1 MEKMIGVI
9 NDNLKSVI
17 SGIKNHRIDTEKE
30 LTRVN
35 NEIEEKAGIARQY
48 GISIDDSKQV
58 IGILE
63 SEIKDLENDLVELTD
78 KFKNFTELLAAG
90 NKEISNKILE
100 KRSLI
105 SKETQ
110 SIKEITDKATELK
123 NDIVLLEQEKEKLEA
138 ELEKAKVLE
147 KYYESSI
154 NSIIDFSTNHKDEL
168 DSFVV
173 EEIKDELDVKDM
185 EINEKDLNHEI
196 DDSVFEEIDSITD
209 EEDAVDDSADLDDV
223 DIDDSLNEANEEK
236 EVSVKDA
243 LDDIIAKGQ
252 DLENKAMEFELE
264 EDIPDVSSIV
274 TNETSEDEE
283 EKIENHDE
291 VEDTI
296 LDDNLF
302 SEEKDTSYKLED
314 DEDQDDKTIN
324 LFIPDYLSEVEIP
337 EEPKGEVESL
347 FNPDDFKDMEENV
360 SSLNSV
366 SSSIFDS
373 NDDIDASLKELGLD
387 KLRFGEE
394 DIDKMSKNF
403 SKENT
408 SKFLSIMEKHHLDK
422 SLIYTAVDTL
432 LNVTPQNL
440 DHILT
445 LLEHANATSDDIS
458 CVFNLL
464 DKVNVNKLEEVIDS
478 VKEDE
483 IANLLF
489 ASMDYNNNCE
499 LLIKL
504 GFTKDEEKKF
514 RKNLTDEEFLIFNTF
529 SDIVIKNFNSI
540 NSLNVDNARGCLIEH
555 PQRFIFN
562 PSRFNAILEKYD
574 KEDLIRCINKNIAV
588 IDRL

>member
-48 GISIDDSKQV
+48 GISVDDSKQV

-123 NDIVLLEQEKEKLEA
+123 NDIVLLEQEKEKLET

-223 DIDDSLNEANEEK
+223 DIDDSLNEENEEK

-243 LDDIIAKGQ
+243 LEDIIAKGQ
-252 DLENKAMEFELE
+252 DLENK
-264 EDIPDVSSIV
+264 
-274 TNETSEDEE
+274 
-283 EKIENHDE
+283 
-291 VEDTI
+291 
-296 LDDNLF
+296 
-302 SEEKDTSYKLED
+302 
-314 DEDQDDKTIN
+314 QW
-324 LFIPDYLSEVEIP
+324 
-337 EEPKGEVESL
+337 
-347 FNPDDFKDMEENV
+347 
-360 SSLNSV
+360 SLN
-366 SSSIFDS
+366 
-373 NDDIDASLKELGLD
+373 LK
-387 KLRFGEE
+387 R
-394 DIDKMSKNF
+394 
-403 SKENT
+403 
-408 SKFLSIMEKHHLDK
+408 
-422 SLIYTAVDTL
+422 IYQMLVQL
-432 LNVTPQNL
+432 
-440 DHILT
+440 
-445 LLEHANATSDDIS
+445 
-458 CVFNLL
+458 
-464 DKVNVNKLEEVIDS
+464 
-478 VKEDE
+478 
-483 IANLLF
+483 
-489 ASMDYNNNCE
+489 
-499 LLIKL
+499 
-504 GFTKDEEKKF
+504 
-514 RKNLTDEEFLIFNTF
+514 
-529 SDIVIKNFNSI
+529 
-540 NSLNVDNARGCLIEH
+540 
-555 PQRFIFN
+555 
-562 PSRFNAILEKYD
+562 
-574 KEDLIRCINKNIAV
+574 
-588 IDRL
+588 